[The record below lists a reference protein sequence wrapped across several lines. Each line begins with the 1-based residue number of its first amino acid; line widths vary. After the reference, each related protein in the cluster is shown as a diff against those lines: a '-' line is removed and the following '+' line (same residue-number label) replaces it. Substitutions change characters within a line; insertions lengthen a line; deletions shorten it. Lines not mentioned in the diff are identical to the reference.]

1 MLSEAKH
8 LVFRDSSVA
17 FGPLR
22 MTREMTSQCLS
33 EQYWYEPHIN
43 LPILPPR
50 VKKMDI
56 FALRDQVVGEYR
68 RYFESFINILDD
80 RLRGFVQERLAE
92 GEMWPDAVLQ
102 LNPAYEPGPTLAE
115 LAAQG
120 VITLETS
127 RFFGADL
134 RLYRHQEEALTIA
147 RRGEPY
153 IVSTGTGS
161 GKSLTYLVPIFD
173 QILRDGPSH
182 HSVRAIIVYPMN
194 ALTNSQLEA
203 LERFRR
209 ENWPDCPVRFARYTG
224 QEKTEA
230 RNAIINDPPHILL
243 TNYVMLEY
251 LLIRPYERPLV
262 QLATREL
269 KFLVMDE
276 LHFYR
281 GRQGADVAMLLRRV
295 RQRAARPDLQ
305 FIGTSATLVTEG
317 DRETRRAK
325 IAEVGTRLCGATIP
339 SSNVIDETLKRVTI
353 IPAPKTQEEL
363 RAAVLSP
370 PPEPTLATVTAHP
383 LAAWVEETFG
393 LEVEDGRLVRRSP
406 ISFQEGLQKLVKET
420 GLEENLCEERLKS
433 VLEAGNAAR
442 LPSGEPLFAFRLHQF
457 LASGSSVFTTLE
469 TLDSRFLTTEG
480 HYLVPESEG
489 RESEERVLFPL
500 AFCRE
505 CGQEYYL
512 VSLLE
517 EGAVLRLIPR
527 APLLTRPDDE
537 TPGTPGFFAVESN
550 ELWEGSQEDLPE
562 SWFETRRGGQQV
574 KKTYAR
580 HVPRQYWAKP
590 DGRLNLENSDNAI
603 SGWFQP
609 QPLMLCLRCRAA
621 YDLRERSD
629 FRKLATLSQVGR
641 STATTIITGGAIVAM
656 RHDDE
661 IDPSARKVLSF
672 TDNRQDASLQAGHLN
687 DFVQV
692 VLLRGALVRALQ
704 QEGSLTL
711 DRLGAA
717 IFTALN
723 LSAQEYMRE
732 PRESGPGYENAR
744 HAMMDLMEYRVLEDL
759 ARAWRVTQPNLEHC
773 GLLKVNYQGL
783 EELSNDLSLWQGL
796 PVMREVAPEMRF
808 AVLKAILDHLRSNL
822 AIDAKILEED
832 QARALVRRVNDWL
845 REPWSFDEQER
856 LRRSSLAIIPGVT
869 PENRAARG
877 FFRLG
882 FRSAIGRYVRSRHT
896 WSLDEDLS
904 AQETESLILGIIG
917 VLRGHILTMVKRNG
931 KDYGVQI
938 RAGAV
943 KWDEGD
949 GKSPGPDPVRAKSL
963 YLRRHEMITKEPN
976 RYFKE
981 LYEEQAHWLV
991 GIIGKEHTGQ
1001 VSVDDRIEREERFR
1015 EGNLPALFCSPT
1027 MELGVDIADLG
1038 VVHLRNVPPTPAN
1051 YAQRCGRAGRGGK
1064 PALVL
1069 SFSSYGNAH
1078 DQYFFRRK
1086 ERMITGAVA
1095 PPRTDLA
1102 NQELVEAHL
1111 HSVWLAILGLGLGN
1125 SMSDLLDLEAAGYP
1139 LLSEKAAALKMSEDR
1154 QLEAVKAF
1162 QEIISLVGPPITEA
1176 PWFSQEW
1183 LVEIARSA
1191 PSAFD
1196 RAFDRWRE
1204 LYRAAV
1210 EQRDAAR
1217 RQIDTPRISRRERE
1231 EAEQREREAKR
1242 EIDLL
1247 LNRGERV
1254 TESDFYPYRY
1264 LATEGFLPG
1273 YNFPRLPLRAMVW
1286 SGERAQAIDRPRFLG
1301 LAEFGP
1307 QNVIYHEG
1315 RKHRISACLVPT
1327 GGITPRLC
1335 RAKICLT
1342 CGYIYPRDEAMVDM
1356 CHYCS
1361 TRLDADTS
1369 EFPQALFEQPTVRG
1383 SRWARISSEE
1393 EERVREG
1400 YHLTTHFWVAP
1411 GSTSQIVSVLSKT
1424 DASPLMEV
1432 NFIPQAELW
1441 RINHGWR
1448 RAGERQGFALEQN
1461 TGIWRRREE
1470 DDTNNGGQPRRE
1482 SVTVISGVKPYVTDN
1497 RNILLLRPL
1506 TEKASD
1512 LSFLKTL
1519 AYALQKGIQVI
1530 YQVEEQEVAIEL
1542 IGHGDH
1548 QRLLLWE
1555 AAEGGTGVWE
1565 RLLQDKKAFA
1575 EIAREALIICHFNP
1589 LTGEEEKDWI
1599 GRCGPAC
1606 YDCLLSYANQMDHR
1620 YLDRWKVR
1628 DYFLLLTQAEITPS
1642 TEGRDYEAQYLWLGQ
1657 RIDPASPLERQ
1668 FLDHLYQNKL
1678 RLPDYAQYC
1687 PETDLPVQTDFYYK
1701 RDKIPGVCIFVD
1713 GPAHTQPNQGEQDQV
1728 VRGILRDRGYQII
1741 VIKSDS
1747 SLVEQILEKLRNYHV
1762 TLNLV

>member
-1 MLSEAKH
+1 MD
-8 LVFRDSSVA
+8 VF
-17 FGPLR
+17 L
-22 MTREMTSQCLS
+22 
-33 EQYWYEPHIN
+33 
-43 LPILPPR
+43 
-50 VKKMDI
+50 
-56 FALRDQVVGEYR
+56 LRDHVVKEYR
-68 RYFESFINILDD
+68 NYFESFINILDD
-80 RLRGFVQERLAE
+80 RLRAFVQERLAA
-92 GEMWPDAVLQ
+92 GDMWPDAVLQ
-102 LNPAYEPGPTLAE
+102 LNPAYEPGPTLTE

-120 VITLETS
+120 VITPETA
-127 RFFGADL
+127 RFFGPGL
-134 RLYRHQEEALTIA
+134 RLHRHQEEALTIA
-147 RRGEPY
+147 GRCECY

-173 QILRDGPSH
+173 QILRDEPSR

-194 ALTNSQLEA
+194 ALTNSQLTA

-224 QEKTEA
+224 QEKQEP

-262 QLATREL
+262 QLATQEL

-281 GRQGADVAMLLRRV
+281 GRQGADVAMLIRRV

-305 FIGTSATLVTEG
+305 FIGTSATLVTAG
-317 DRETRRAK
+317 DRATRRAK
-325 IAEVGTRLCGATIP
+325 IAEVGTRLCGVTIP
-339 SSNVIDETLKRVTI
+339 AGNVIDETLQRVTA
-353 IPAPKTQEEL
+353 IPAPQTPDAL

-370 PPEPTLATVTAHP
+370 PPEPTLAAVTAHP

-393 LEVEDGRLVRRSP
+393 LEVEEGRLARRSP
-406 ISFQEGLQKLVKET
+406 ISFQAGLQRLVQET
-420 GLEENLCEERLKS
+420 GLEENLCAERLKN
-433 VLEAGNAAR
+433 VLAAGNAAR

-457 LASGSSVFTTLE
+457 LSSGSSVFTTLE
-469 TLDSRFLTTEG
+469 PQDSRFLTTEG
-480 HYLVPESEG
+480 HYRVPATG
-489 RESEERVLFPL
+489 GESEERVLFPL

-512 VSLLE
+512 VSLSQ
-517 EGAVLRLIPR
+517 EGADLRLIPR
-527 APLLTRPDDE
+527 SPLLTRPEDE
-537 TPGTPGFFAVESN
+537 TPGTPGFFAVEAD
-550 ELWEGSQEDLPE
+550 ELWEGNQEDLPA

-574 KKTYAR
+574 KKKYAR
-580 HVPRQYWAKP
+580 HVPRPYWARP
-590 DGRLNLENSDNAI
+590 DGRLTLAKTDNAVP
-603 SGWFQP
+603 GWFQP
-609 QPLMLCLRCRAA
+609 QPLILCLRCRAA
-621 YDLRERSD
+621 YDLREKSD

-641 STATTIITGGAIVAM
+641 STATTIVTAAAITAL
-656 RHDDE
+656 RHDE
-661 IDPSARKVLSF
+661 QIDPSARKVLSF

-692 VLLRGALVRALQ
+692 VLLRGALVRALH
-704 QEGSLTL
+704 QEGALTL

-732 PRESGPGYENAR
+732 PRESGPGSDNAR
-744 HAMMDLMEYRVLEDL
+744 HAMMDLLEYRALEDL

-773 GLLKVNYQGL
+773 GLLQVNYQGL
-783 EELSNDLSLWQGL
+783 EELANDLSLWQGL
-796 PVMREVAPEMRF
+796 PIIREVATEIRF
-808 AVLKAILDHLRSNL
+808 AVLKAILDHLRSQL

-845 REPWSFDEQER
+845 REPWNFDEQER
-856 LRRSSLAIIPGVT
+856 LRRSSLAVIPGVT
-869 PENRAARG
+869 PEHRAARG
-877 FFRLG
+877 ILRLG
-882 FRSAIGRYVRSRHT
+882 FRSAIGRFLRSRHT
-896 WSLDEDLS
+896 WGLDEDLR
-904 AQETESLILGIIG
+904 AQETESLLLGIIG

-938 RAGAV
+938 RAGALR
-943 KWDEGD
+943 WDRGD
-949 GKSPGPDPVRAKSL
+949 GKAPGPDPVRAKSL

-1001 VSVDDRIEREERFR
+1001 VSVADRIEREERFR
-1015 EGNLPALFCSPT
+1015 EGILPALFCSPT

-1051 YAQRCGRAGRGGK
+1051 YAQRSGRAGRGGK

-1069 SFSSYGNAH
+1069 TFTSFGNAH

-1102 NQELVEAHL
+1102 NQELVQAHL
-1111 HSVWLAILGLGLGN
+1111 HSVWLAILGLALGN
-1125 SMSDLLDLEAAGYP
+1125 SMADLLDLETAGYP
-1139 LLSEKAAALKMSEDR
+1139 LLSEKAVAVKMSEHR
-1154 QLEAVKAF
+1154 RLEVVQAF
-1162 QEIISLVGPPITEA
+1162 REIINLVGPPITEA
-1176 PWFSQEW
+1176 SWFSQEW
-1183 LVEIARSA
+1183 LLEIARSA
-1191 PSAFD
+1191 SSAFD

-1204 LYRAAV
+1204 LYKAAV

-1217 RQIDTPRISRRERE
+1217 RRIDTPRISRRERE

-1247 LNRGERV
+1247 LNRGEPV

-1264 LATEGFLPG
+1264 LAAEGFLPG
-1273 YNFPRLPLRAMVW
+1273 YNFPRLPLRALVW
-1286 SGERAQAIDRPRFLG
+1286 SGETIQAIDRPRFLG

-1342 CGYIYPRDEAMVDM
+1342 CGYLHPRDEALDDL
-1356 CHYCS
+1356 CHYCG
-1361 TRLDADTS
+1361 TRLDAHNS
-1369 EFPQALFEQPTVRG
+1369 EFPQALFEQPSVRG

-1411 GSTSQIVSVLSKT
+1411 GATSQIVSVLSKT

-1448 RAGERQGFALEQN
+1448 RAGERQGFVLDQN
-1461 TGIWRRREE
+1461 TGVWRRRED
-1470 DDTNNGGQPRRE
+1470 DDTNNGEQPKRQ
-1482 SVTVISGVKPYVTDN
+1482 SATVISGVKPFVTDN

-1519 AYALQKGIQVI
+1519 AYAFQKGIQVI
-1530 YQVEEQEVAIEL
+1530 YQVEEQEVAVEL
-1542 IGHGDH
+1542 IGQGDH

-1555 AAEGGTGVWE
+1555 AAEGGTGVWD

-1575 EIAREALIICHFNP
+1575 EIAHEALIICHFNP
-1589 LTGEEEKDWI
+1589 LTGEEEIDRI

-1620 YLDRWKVR
+1620 FLDRWQVR
-1628 DYFLLLTQAEITPS
+1628 DYLLRLTQAQIKPAAE
-1642 TEGRDYEAQYLWLGQ
+1642 ERDYQAQYLWLSQ
-1657 RIDPASPLERQ
+1657 RLDPASPLERQ
-1668 FLDHLYQNKL
+1668 FLDYLYQNQM
-1678 RLPDYAQYC
+1678 RLPDYAQFR
-1687 PETDLPVQTDFYYK
+1687 PEADLPVQVDFYYQ
-1701 RDKIPGVCIFVD
+1701 RAKIPGVCIFID
-1713 GPAHTQPNQGEQDQV
+1713 GPAHNQPSQAAHDQAQ
-1728 VRGILRDRGYQII
+1728 RDKLTDLGYQ
-1741 VIKSDS
+1741 VIAIRYDS
-1747 SLVEQILEKLRNYHV
+1747 PLNDQIAAKLKP
-1762 TLNLV
+1762 LL